1 MGNGKERR
9 GKLDQTLIGP
19 VIKKILNLLNIY
31 PVRDIPKISEDW
43 RNLHFNHFL
52 VKNIPYGRIEFVT

>member
-31 PVRDIPKISEDW
+31 PVRDIQKISEDW
-43 RNLHFNHFL
+43 RNLHFNRFL
-52 VKNIPYGRIEFVT
+52 VKNIPRGRIKFVT